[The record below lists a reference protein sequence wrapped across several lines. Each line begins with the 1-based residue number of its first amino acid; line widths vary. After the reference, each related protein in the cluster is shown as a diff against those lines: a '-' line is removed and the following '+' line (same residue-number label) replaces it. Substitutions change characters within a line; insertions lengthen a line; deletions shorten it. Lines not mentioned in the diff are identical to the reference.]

1 MNEGHRVLRH
11 VRKLLRIPQL
21 ELKEDPHVHRLSAGA
36 IAQLLGFKL
45 WRTRRGK
52 LGVGIANDA
61 IIRLRENLEESHR
74 EPDPVATARAVLR
87 GWVNSMGPAFRS
99 GRNRLP
105 ETYRIT
111 AELGLSE
118 AIAPGELEQWWH
130 ASWTRWCKTTMAA
143 RERHA
148 GDRGREVV
156 E

>member
-1 MNEGHRVLRH
+1 M
-11 VRKLLRIPQL
+11 
-21 ELKEDPHVHRLSAGA
+21 KEDPHVHRLSADATAGA
-36 IAQLLGFKL
+36 TAQLLGFKL

-52 LGVGIANDA
+52 LGVGVANDA
-61 IIRLRENLEESHR
+61 IAQLRENLEESHR
-74 EPDPVATARAVLR
+74 EPDPVVAARAVLL

-130 ASWTRWCKTTMAA
+130 TSWVRWCKTCMAA
-143 RERHA
+143 KRS
-148 GDRGREVV
+148 RGSLGSLESLKAV
-156 E
+156 